1 MAKIYGLF
9 GSMQGKVADVVM
21 AVRNGEQIVRKY
33 QPIVSN
39 PQSEAQIK
47 SRAKLKLLSQL
58 GAALQPV
65 IAIPRVGMV
74 SPRNGFTQANYPITA
89 FQEGKAEI
97 SLSGIQLTK
106 SSVPLGPLT
115 ADRDGGKGINAGFNA
130 NIAASVDAVV
140 YVVLSRTE
148 DNKVAVATSKMV
160 SEAGAQGNFETTM
173 PMIAG
178 DIAVLAYGI
187 RYNTVAARVA
197 FGNITVP
204 DALDVANLLASRKLT
219 ERDATMTETVGVYM
233 DMGQ

>member
-39 PQSEAQIK
+39 PKSEAQLV

-74 SPRNGFTQANYPITA
+74 SPRNGFTQANYPITN
-89 FQEGKAEI
+89 FEEGKAKI
-97 SLSGIQLTK
+97 MLSGIQLTK
-106 SSVPLGPLT
+106 SSVPIGPLI
-115 ADRDGGKGINAGFNA
+115 ANRDDGKAIYVGFNA
-130 NIAASVDAVV
+130 YIKDSVDAVV
-140 YVVLSRTE
+140 YVLLNRTE
-148 DNKVAVATSKMV
+148 DNRVTIVTSKMV
-160 SEAGAQGNFETTM
+160 SDAGAQGNFETTLRM
-173 PMIAG
+173 TTG

-187 RYNTVAARVA
+187 RYNTVAARIA

-204 DALDVANLLASRKLT
+204 DALDVAHLVTSRTLT
-219 ERDATMTETVGVYM
+219 EKDATMTETVGVYM